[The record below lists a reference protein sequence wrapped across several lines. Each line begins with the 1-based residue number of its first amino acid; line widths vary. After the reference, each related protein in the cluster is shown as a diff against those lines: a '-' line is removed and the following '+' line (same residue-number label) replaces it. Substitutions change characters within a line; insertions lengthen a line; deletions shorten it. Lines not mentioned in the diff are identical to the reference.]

1 MSVDGTSAAAALLLK
16 RLFDALLPPFC
27 SFPFFFSWFC
37 QCDILDSA
45 LFGNISGPPS
55 EPLGSGPRFAA
66 PSLRLQTSQSEL
78 E

>member
-16 RLFDALLPPFC
+16 RLFDALLLPFC
-27 SFPFFFSWFC
+27 SFPFFFSWFS

-45 LFGNISGPPS
+45 SFGNISGPLS
-55 EPLGSGPRFAA
+55 EPLGSGQSFTT
-66 PSLRLQTSQSEL
+66 PSSRLQTPQSEL